1 MLGPPVHHR
10 SRVEPHQLGSIPGGP
25 RPPAL
30 VASSATRL
38 PCGAEPWSQQDQSS
52 LSRCRPAPP
61 GASGAVTQ
69 LGSLENLTILGGDPT
84 ILGWEL
90 ENLTAWAV
98 TQQAAGAAPDLR
110 LHPSNMCCSLLLEN

>member
-1 MLGPPVHHR
+1 MLAPPVHR

-30 VASSATRL
+30 VASSAGTRLL

-69 LGSLENLTILGGDPT
+69 LGSLENLTFWATTQLG
-84 ILGWEL
+84 
-90 ENLTAWAV
+90 
-98 TQQAAGAAPDLR
+98 
-110 LHPSNMCCSLLLEN
+110 